1 MHKVRKIFVGEGGDK
16 NLVAEGTAFPSG
28 VGGGG
33 GGGGEESFSR
43 WWGLRPSPPVGKILY
58 VVTSNSMAYA
68 LFHYHKPLIMHHS
81 NYHQK

>member
-1 MHKVRKIFVGEGGDK
+1 MHKVRKIFVGEGGIK
-16 NLVAEGTAFPSG
+16 IWSRKGQFFQ
-28 VGGGG
+28 GGGA
-33 GGGGEESFSR
+33 GGGGEESFGR